1 MSDLPPSM
9 LAALRERWTA
19 AQERMLTALES
30 RHLAEP
36 SAARQGMAEFNRS
49 RLTKMTNALNAVD
62 QAANLADLLEA
73 EDQMDSLQVEMQAF
87 NASPTIPLE
96 LKLRDHMDNDGE
108 HEMDLVVESR
118 GQVEDGRQQA
128 HDELKRGV
136 TEAWHTVQEAATD
149 TWLDRYAT
157 LRLGPSIKKKLE
169 PSAITGW
176 DSVRDIQE
184 ARISMSFL
192 YCLFE

>member
-1 MSDLPPSM
+1 MS
-9 LAALRERWTA
+9 AALHERWIA
-19 AQERMLTALES
+19 AEERMLTALES

-49 RLTKMTNALNAVD
+49 RLTTMTNALNAID
-62 QAANLADLLEA
+62 QAANLADLLKA
-73 EDQMDSLQVEMQAF
+73 EDQMDSLQIEMQAF
-87 NASPTIPLE
+87 NASSTIPLE
-96 LKLRDHMDNDGE
+96 SRDHMDNDGE

-157 LRLGPSIKKKLE
+157 LRLGPSIKNKLE

-176 DSVRDIQE
+176 DSVREIRE
-184 ARISMSFL
+184 ARTSMSFL
-192 YCLFE
+192 YCPFE

>member
-9 LAALRERWTA
+9 SAALHERWTA

-36 SAARQGMAEFNRS
+36 SVARQGMAEFNRS
-49 RLTKMTNALNAVD
+49 RLTKMTNALNAID
-62 QAANLADLLEA
+62 QAANLADLLKA

-87 NASPTIPLE
+87 NASSTIPLE
-96 LKLRDHMDNDGE
+96 SRDHMDNDGE

-128 HDELKRGV
+128 HNELKRGV

-169 PSAITGW
+169 PSGITGW
-176 DSVRDIQE
+176 DSVREIRE
-184 ARISMSFL
+184 ARTSMFFL
-192 YCLFE
+192 YCPFE